1 MIGTEVI
8 VEGGHRLDVFEG
20 LDFSFNY
27 SVSDIREPDKRQTE
41 YTKTI
46 KCPGTSNNNTLF
58 GNLFEADIANPFDPN
73 IDNIGV
79 NFNPNKK
86 AAVQVLENSLPVLDG
101 SMQLRRISVTD
112 GRIEYEVVFIGR
124 LIDLFGV
131 WGDRK
136 MNEVE
141 LDVNGDPK
149 YIIDLSDYDHL
160 LTDTVQAASW
170 SATVG
175 DGYVYPLI
183 DYGRNTIIDSNG
195 RRTYPVIDLRP
206 AMYVRTLWDKIFEFA
221 GATYDG
227 GILDNTQADG
237 FDFDRLVIPWTAG
250 FEMSEENVVDKTVK
264 AINFS
269 SPYAIWPIMS
279 IGQNS
284 LLLCDQAP
292 INPFGQYNVANG
304 ETTINQSGTYVIS
317 GFYTVFSERVD
328 VTGPFTNSVNTAGG
342 IIVNGVTVEMMAPA
356 NFPLPIPLGGNNNNT
371 NYYTSSEI
379 TLNAGDI
386 LEVTMFVEGSGTI
399 GTDYDFT
406 LVDAEFNLNPVL
418 TDLFFGDPV
427 YMNFGLPDISIKD
440 FFLSIL
446 KMFNLYMLPDKSISN
461 HYIFYTR
468 DQFYSS
474 GQLKDWTYKM
484 DRGQAVTITPMGLL
498 SGREYIY
505 TYAEDGDY
513 YNERYQNN
521 YGRAYGTRRL
531 DIDND
536 FVPAEKVSEV
546 VFSATPL
553 VNDGLTA
560 RIIPKIYD
568 ADITDGAKPTDV
580 NVRILYYGGLIDG
593 VIAWRHGLTGTYYN
607 DYPYAGHW
615 NNPITPT
622 LDINFGLS
630 FEYYYQ
636 SNGATGTVQMTNNN
650 LFKAY
655 HERQFLEIASKDSKL
670 ITAMFLL
677 TPLDV
682 HQLDFRD
689 TILIDQTYYRLNKV
703 LNYNPFKSGLTKVEL
718 FKAGDIAFK
727 GAQSVAEGSGKPL
740 GEGKFEEKAPTASRK
755 TLLNGN
761 QYEPFQ
767 GKVIGS
773 NNVVSP
779 NATGFFV
786 QGDGNRV
793 GASKNVTLIGSNCVV
808 ANGVENVTAIGVS
821 GLTITESN
829 TNYSEAG
836 NALLLAD
843 TTPVGTT
850 AVTIEET
857 LLTYTGGR
865 WEIGETRSVSVVLT
879 TAANAN
885 TKTIRI
891 KIGGA
896 TLYDS
901 STAMPTV
908 TNPNG
913 ARIMIAW
920 DMTRTSTTTA
930 TVKGHAAISEA
941 TTAYAVG
948 VGEVTGISSSV
959 IMPIVVT
966 GQNGTANA
974 NDIVLEYTTIE
985 RKR

>member
-8 VEGGHRLDVFEG
+8 VEGGHILDVFEG

-86 AAVQVLENSLPVLDG
+86 AAVQVLQNSLPVLDG

-136 MNEVE
+136 MNEV
-141 LDVNGDPK
+141 DDNGD
-149 YIIDLSDYDHL
+149 YIIDLSEYDHA
-160 LTDTVQAASW
+160 LTQANQEASW
-170 SATVG
+170 SAPIGV
-175 DGYVYPLI
+175 GYVYPLI
-183 DYGRNTIIDSNG
+183 DYGFSTGLVDENG
-195 RRTYPVIDLRP
+195 IRTYPAIYQRP
-206 AMYVRTLWDKIFEFA
+206 AVYVREYFNKIFALA

-237 FDFDRLVIPWTAG
+237 FDFDRLIIPWSAGVELSDEDIRERDVAADRTIDRELYPLPEPPTGYLYDMNQTTLDENGQLDLLTSEFTINEGGTYRFSGLMKVRVEKTSNGGNTAPLDILMVMRLNGVVYSSQPMQFNLPQTVDPIG
-250 FEMSEENVVDKTVK
+250 FSVSTDMAFTFPDLPFSAGDVVTLRYTVPLG
-264 AINFS
+264 NFLVFNDAFLLSGS
-269 SPYAIWPIMS
+269 SVQM
-279 IGQNS
+279 
-284 LLLCDQAP
+284 
-292 INPFGQYNVANG
+292 NVA
-304 ETTINQSGTYVIS
+304 QTY
-317 GFYTVFSERVD
+317 
-328 VTGPFTNSVNTAGG
+328 
-342 IIVNGVTVEMMAPA
+342 
-356 NFPLPIPLGGNNNNT
+356 LGLGQ
-371 NYYTSSEI
+371 
-379 TLNAGDI
+379 TLR
-386 LEVTMFVEGSGTI
+386 
-399 GTDYDFT
+399 
-406 LVDAEFNLNPVL
+406 
-418 TDLFFGDPV
+418 
-427 YMNFGLPDISIKD
+427 MNFGLPDITIKE
-440 FFLSIL
+440 FFLGIV
-446 KMFNLYMLPDKSISN
+446 KMFNLYMVPDKTVN
-461 HYIFYTR
+461 DLYHFYTR
-468 DQFYSS
+468 DQFYAS
-474 GQLKDWTYKM
+474 GQLRDWTYKL
-484 DRGQAVTITPMGLL
+484 DRAQAIDITPMGLL

-505 TYAEDGDY
+505 AYTKDEDY
-513 YNERYQNN
+513 YNARYEST

-536 FVPAEKVSEV
+536 FVPAEKVNEI
-546 VFSATPL
+546 VFSPTPL
-553 VNDGLTA
+553 VNDGISS

-568 ADITDGAKPTDV
+568 ADISEGAV
-580 NVRILYYGGLIDG
+580 SVEHNVRILYYGGLLPSNPM
-593 VIAWRHGLTGTYYN
+593 WRHQGLTDILRTT
-607 DYPYAGHW
+607 YPYAGHW

-636 SNGATGTVQMTNNN
+636 GNGATGPIQFTNNN

-727 GAQSVAEGSGKPL
+727 GAQSVAEGSGVAL
-740 GEGKFEEKAPTASRK
+740 GSGKMEEKAPTASGK

-767 GKVIGS
+767 GKVIGA

-786 QGDGNRV
+786 QGDSNRV
-793 GASKNVTLIGSNCVV
+793 GASKNVTLIGSGNTV

-821 GLTITESN
+821 GLTITESD

-850 AVTIEET
+850 AVTTEET
-857 LLTYTGGR
+857 LLTYTGAR
-865 WEIGETRSVSVVLT
+865 WEVGETRTISVGLS

-885 TKTIRI
+885 TKTVRI

-901 STAMPTV
+901 SAALPTV

-948 VGEVTGISSSV
+948 VGEVTGIGASV

-974 NDIVLEYTTIE
+974 NDIVLEYATIE